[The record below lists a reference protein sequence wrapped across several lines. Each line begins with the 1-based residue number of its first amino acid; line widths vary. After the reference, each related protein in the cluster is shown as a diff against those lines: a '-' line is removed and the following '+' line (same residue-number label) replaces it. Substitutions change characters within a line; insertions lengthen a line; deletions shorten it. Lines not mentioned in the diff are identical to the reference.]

1 MKYIKYIYILTFVFI
16 ISCDTESYISDSIKD
31 AFPVDYYK
39 QNDTLNL
46 FFYVNDKLQDTVSLV
61 INENYIDTVIDYDIL
76 GTTHVVEEYVF
87 NASNANYTQQIILT
101 YSSDNKS
108 FEGYVDFGEI
118 YISFDGIEEEIDSI
132 EINNKQYTNIY
143 LLNSMNYDNSYAY
156 MSNNYGI
163 VEIVNDSIKFVA
175 NND

>member
-1 MKYIKYIYILTFVFI
+1 MKYIKNIYILIFIFI
-16 ISCDTESYISDSIKD
+16 ISCDTESYISDSIKN

-39 QNDTLNL
+39 QNDTLSL
-46 FFYVNDKLQDTVSLV
+46 FLYVNDKLQDTVSLL

-87 NASNANYTQQIILT
+87 NASNDNYTQQILLT

-118 YISFDGIEEEIDSI
+118 YISFDGIEVIDSLK
-132 EINNKQYTNIY
+132 INNIQYKEMY
-143 LLNSMNYDNSYAY
+143 LLSSMSFDNSYAY
-156 MSNNYGI
+156 ISNNYGI

>member
-1 MKYIKYIYILTFVFI
+1 MFVFF
-16 ISCDTESYISDSIKD
+16 ISCDTESYISDSIKN

-46 FFYVNDKLQDTVSLV
+46 FLYVNDKLQDTVSLV

-87 NASNANYTQQIILT
+87 NASNANYTQQILLT

-118 YISFDGIEEEIDSI
+118 YISFDGIEVIDSLK
-132 EINNKQYTNIY
+132 INNIQYKEMY
-143 LLNSMNYDNSYAY
+143 LLSSMNFDNSYAY